1 MAEGGV
7 GVMVM
12 QEMKRIFTSNEGIV
26 LTFIF
31 TLIFII
37 TNLVMVDFA
46 GVQALITGQ
55 GQTPF
60 FILIFIVIL
69 AYLFKNSKVDLKGG
83 RFLFLIIWNLYVL
96 SIFISMIVNKDFV
109 WTEALVLVI
118 LSVMFLFRVP
128 GELLTIMVVSALIS
142 LPALLLQLIL
152 LNETGATFVLIYTA
166 GLMFLPRH
174 NKAMSYY
181 SLPAFLLLLLI
192 THSRTAIAVF
202 VVVTI
207 IQLSFI
213 NLYRR
218 EKKHQKNFLLTLL
231 VSGLIPLIIFF
242 HPLFG
247 FFTIGGLGS
256 EGIDW
261 NQVTKGRYEPWMHV
275 VDNMSWFGEGRD
287 YIDFTSLLHVHNIF
301 FDTLGRYGIIT
312 TVLFTVL
319 VIGALIIALMS
330 VRTFHLAL
338 YIFTFIL
345 IGMTEYNYLFMFVY
359 FSPVILLF
367 VIVSHLIDES
377 RIMEKIE

>member
-1 MAEGGV
+1 
-7 GVMVM
+7 MVM
-12 QEMKRIFTSNEGIV
+12 HEMKRIFTSYEGIL

-60 FILIFIVIL
+60 FILILIVIL
-69 AYLFKNSKVDLKGG
+69 AYLFKNSKIDLKSG
-83 RFLFLIIWNLYVL
+83 RFLFVIIWNLYVL

-109 WTEALVLVI
+109 WTEALVLVM
-118 LSVMFLFRVP
+118 LSVMFLFRAP

-142 LPALLLQLIL
+142 LPALLLQPIL

-166 GLMFLPRH
+166 GLMFLPRD

-202 VVVTI
+202 MVVTI

-213 NLYRR
+213 NLYKR

-242 HPLFG
+242 QPLFR

-261 NQVTKGRYEPWMHV
+261 NQVTNGRYEPWMHV
-275 VDNMSWFGEGRD
+275 VDNMSWFCEGRD

-319 VIGALIIALMS
+319 LIGTLIIAMKS
-330 VRTFHLAL
+330 VKTFHSAL

-367 VIVSHLIDES
+367 VIMSYLIDER
-377 RIMEKIE
+377 RIIDESE

>member
-1 MAEGGV
+1 
-7 GVMVM
+7 MVM
-12 QEMKRIFTSNEGIV
+12 QEMKRIFTSNEGIL

-60 FILIFIVIL
+60 FILILIVIL
-69 AYLFKNSKVDLKGG
+69 AYLFKHSKIDLKGG
-83 RFLFLIIWNLYVL
+83 RFLFLIIWNVYVL
-96 SIFISMIVNKDFV
+96 SIFISMIVNEDFV
-109 WTEALVLVI
+109 WTEALVLVM
-118 LSVMFLFRVP
+118 LSVMFLFRMP
-128 GELLTIMVVSALIS
+128 GGLLTIMVVSALIS
-142 LPALLLQLIL
+142 LPALLLQPIL

-166 GLMFLPRH
+166 GLIFLPRH
-174 NKAMSYY
+174 NKAMLYY
-181 SLPAFLLLLLI
+181 SLPAFLLLMLI

-202 VVVTI
+202 MVVTI

-213 NLYRR
+213 NLYKR

-242 HPLFG
+242 QPLFR

-261 NQVTKGRYEPWMHV
+261 NQVTNGRYEPWMHV
-275 VDNMSWFGEGRD
+275 VDNMSWFGGGRD

-319 VIGALIIALMS
+319 VIGALIIALKS

-367 VIVSHLIDES
+367 VIMSYLVDER
-377 RIMEKIE
+377 RIIAEIE